1 MTLVTVVIS
10 RKNKG
15 QAARAPCPETP
26 HSHLPVR
33 FSYSIICS
41 EAATLVEVDSNLNPK
56 VERYRQSW
64 RLRIPPDPGETRR
77 IERWLATARVILAVS
92 ALVAIRM
99 DPTEL
104 GHSWAAYGLFVF
116 YLANGCLIM
125 MLLRRRQESTAA
137 FRVLVHAGD
146 IAWPAL
152 ISIFSEGP
160 RTPFFLF
167 FVFVLAAAAYRW
179 GLWETLGTAAAE
191 VALLWIESL
200 VLLNLPVGPG
210 GTLPWL
216 VFSGLRVNV
225 GEFEPQRLFM
235 LSVYLLVM
243 GLLLGYLA
251 EQQKHL
257 RAEKAVLTG
266 TLAKV
271 RVEAGLTGTIERIF
285 QEMMSMY
292 GASRVVLASQE
303 SHSHR
308 VFVGELNQA
317 SEGAPSEFRWLEAK
331 PRDAK
336 MYLDDFPGEVCY
348 ATVDAD
354 HWTTLALDQDGHQTS
369 VANLMPIS
377 QLRQV
382 QTFDRLLTVGFL
394 FGAEWRGRVFLF
406 NPSWRGEKQE
416 ELRFVLDMVR
426 QVGPAVYNVYLLH
439 RLRRRAGA
447 AERARVAR
455 ELHDGAVQSLIAVEM
470 QVDVLRRQAQADKVI
485 GAELGRIQGLLREE
499 VLKLR
504 ELMQQMKSMDVDAQK
519 LLRVMND
526 TVERFQRETG
536 ISARF
541 VTDVEVLDMPQRICR
556 ELVRIV
562 QEGLVNVRKHS
573 GARHALVRLGS
584 SADKWNLTLED
595 DGKGFPFAGRYNQD
609 QMEEAG
615 RGPMI
620 IKERVRLIDGELTIE
635 SNPGQGTRLEITV
648 PRNGEAPHEL

>member
-1 MTLVTVVIS
+1 M
-10 RKNKG
+10 
-15 QAARAPCPETP
+15 
-26 HSHLPVR
+26 
-33 FSYSIICS
+33 
-41 EAATLVEVDSNLNPK
+41 NPLL
-56 VERYRQSW
+56 ERYQHSW

-104 GHSWAAYGLFVF
+104 GHSRAAYGLFVF
-116 YLANGCLIM
+116 YMANGSLIW
-125 MLLRRRQESTAA
+125 MLLRRRQQSTAA
-137 FRVLVHAGD
+137 FRLLVHAAD
-146 IAWPAL
+146 IVWPAL

-191 VALLWIESL
+191 VALLWVESF
-200 VLLNLPVGPG
+200 VLLHLHLGAG
-210 GTLPWL
+210 GTLPWAAL
-216 VFSGLRVNV
+216 NGLRVNV
-225 GEFEPQRLFM
+225 PEFEPQRLFM

-257 RAEKAVLTG
+257 RAEKAVITG
-266 TLAKV
+266 TLSRV
-271 RVEAGLTGTIERIF
+271 RVEEGLTGTIEQIF
-285 QEMMSMY
+285 HEAMSMY
-292 GASRVVLASQE
+292 GASRVLVASQE

-317 SEGAPSEFRWLEAK
+317 KGRAPSEFHWLESGL
-331 PRDAK
+331 RDAK
-336 MYLDDFPGEVCY
+336 IYLDDFPGDVCY
-348 ATVDAD
+348 ASANGDR
-354 HWTTLALDQDGHQTS
+354 WTTLALDNTGHA
-369 VANLMPIS
+369 VPVLNLASIS
-377 QLRQV
+377 QLREV
-382 QTFDRLLTVGFL
+382 QTFDSMVTVSFL
-394 FGAEWRGRVFLF
+394 FGSEWRGRVFLF
-406 NPSWRGEKQE
+406 NPEWHGEKQE
-416 ELRFVLDMVR
+416 ELRFLLDLVR

-447 AERARVAR
+447 AERARFAR

-470 QVDVLRRQAQADKVI
+470 QVDVLRRQSDAGKPI
-485 GAELGRIQGLLREE
+485 GSELGRIQGLLREE

-504 ELMQQMKSMDVDAQK
+504 ELMQQMKAIDVDALR
-519 LLRVMND
+519 LLGVLTD

-536 ISARF
+536 IQARF
-541 VTDVEVLDMPQRICR
+541 VTDLEELDMPQRVCR
-556 ELVRIV
+556 EILRIV

-573 GARHALVRLGS
+573 GARHALVRLAS
-584 SADKWNLTLED
+584 SPEKWSLTLED

-615 RGPMI
+615 KGPMI
-620 IKERVRLIDGELTIE
+620 IKERVRLIAGGLTVE
-635 SNPGQGTRLEITV
+635 SNPGQGTRLEISV
-648 PRNGEAPHEL
+648 PRSGEVPHEF